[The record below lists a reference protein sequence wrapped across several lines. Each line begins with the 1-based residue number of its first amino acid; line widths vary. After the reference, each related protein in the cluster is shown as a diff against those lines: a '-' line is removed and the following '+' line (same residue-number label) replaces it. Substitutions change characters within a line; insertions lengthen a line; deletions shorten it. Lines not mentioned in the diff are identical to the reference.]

1 MFRQRLHDLT
11 FETGDTITMY
21 CALEGAPPY
30 STVWYKNEELLTDG
44 NRVKLAL
51 YDDGQAT
58 LTITTAKP
66 YDAGLY
72 KCVARNKAGRASSR
86 MRLLLGGRSLLHL
99 VILTSELPRSA
110 CHIGEVCSNV
120 TGR

>member
-1 MFRQRLHDLT
+1 
-11 FETGDTITMY
+11 MY

-110 CHIGEVCSNV
+110 CRI
-120 TGR
+120 